1 MKTKLVRSE
10 NFSIYDYDKRIA
22 RTYELIKKDLSNVN
36 LKLIQDYDMTMIS
49 EQMSKAARHKH
60 LQTLLN
66 LSRYSLTNLDVYE
79 STTRTLG
86 DGTAI
91 CTGLDLTATPTCSAT
106 LLEGLGD
113 SRSTSR
119 QSATPDSNV

>member
-49 EQMSKAARHKH
+49 EQMSKVR
-60 LQTLLN
+60 
-66 LSRYSLTNLDVYE
+66 
-79 STTRTLG
+79 
-86 DGTAI
+86 
-91 CTGLDLTATPTCSAT
+91 
-106 LLEGLGD
+106 
-113 SRSTSR
+113 
-119 QSATPDSNV
+119 